1 MIVVGDHLDG
11 LLVDH
16 QNGKVQSS
24 FHRVFLLEF
33 SVWVS
38 FSAYFFFLG
47 EYSVGIFGIAVDG
60 IIIFHV
66 FANGSNP
73 SN

>member
-1 MIVVGDHLDG
+1 MGRYRVPFIVYFYWNFQFGSL
-11 LLVDH
+11 
-16 QNGKVQSS
+16 
-24 FHRVFLLEF
+24 FLH
-33 SVWVS
+33 
-38 FSAYFFFLG
+38 FFFLG